1 MSLIRVRKSRKKSW
15 VDSRK
20 GMPVGKLVFLLAVTV
35 AIIWAAS
42 NGTLAGILAA
52 F

>member
-15 VDSRK
+15 VDTRK
-20 GMPVGKLVFLLAVTV
+20 SMPVGRLVFLLVV
-35 AIIWAAS
+35 VVGLIWAAS
-42 NGTLAGILAA
+42 NGTMAGILES